1 MGTRREG
8 VSAFITLTRRMQE
21 NAQLPGMRC
30 YFHLRKAKKRK
41 SRVAY
46 CAACGLLLCLL
57 VLMNMSPFK
66 GLLHLFCVHRL
77 CFSLAHFV
85 RWTLGKATPNGVIQ
99 VHTSL

>member
-8 VSAFITLTRRMQE
+8 VSAFITLTRHMQE

-46 CAACGLLLCLL
+46 CAACGLLCLL

-66 GLLHLFCVHRL
+66 GLCIFSMFIACV
-77 CFSLAHFV
+77 SL
-85 RWTLGKATPNGVIQ
+85 WLI
-99 VHTSL
+99 L